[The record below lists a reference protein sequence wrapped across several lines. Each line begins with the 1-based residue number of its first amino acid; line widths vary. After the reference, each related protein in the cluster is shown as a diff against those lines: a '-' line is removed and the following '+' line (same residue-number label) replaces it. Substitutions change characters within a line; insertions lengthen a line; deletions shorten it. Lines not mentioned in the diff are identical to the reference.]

1 MGNQQRHP
9 GRQTREWFLV
19 AVITLTPSQGGVG
32 LRLVR
37 LTIIQSSQARVIPI
51 AIHQSRPFRGTSL
64 ELIVRT
70 ASPSGDG
77 EILLSLPVTQLP
89 HWSSNDSPTSFIK
102 STYLFSGFTPTAFLV
117 KPPLGS
123 PGTPQAPVVA
133 LRKISATTSWNLL
146 VDVPIPIRWCWSRH
160 LSSTLLERC
169 LAAAGPELDDYPVR

>member
-1 MGNQQRHP
+1 M
-9 GRQTREWFLV
+9 
-19 AVITLTPSQGGVG
+19 AVIILTPPQEGLN

-37 LTIIQSSQARVIPI
+37 RTIIQSSQTRVIPI
-51 AIHQSRPFRGTSL
+51 AVHQSQPFRGASL
-64 ELIVRT
+64 ELIIRA

-77 EILLSLPVTQLP
+77 ELLLSLPVKQLP

-123 PGTPQAPVVA
+123 PGTSLAPVVA
-133 LRKISATTSWNLL
+133 LRKISATTNCNLT
-146 VDVPIPIRWCWSRH
+146 VGVSIRWCWSRY